1 MPEYPYHK
9 SLRLQNFTVFK
20 DTQFE
25 FSPGVNAIIGEN
37 GSGKTHLLKAMYAYN
52 RPPSRDVPDIDAALR
67 QLFQTER
74 VSDIVRSD
82 TKPGSLLEVTG
93 NYGDQDWTY
102 AAHRSPKASNGAGF
116 GDGSGDGS
124 GSGSGAGFGDGAG
137 DGSGANRD
145 AHVVKSGEVK
155 MTQPVFIPS
164 MDMMGHTK
172 GFREAYNS
180 VVLDFDLTCYDILN
194 LFNLKSRVTAN
205 GSVPDASH
213 SRLTNLLGG
222 EIVADDSS
230 GRFFLKTATGRTDM
244 PMVAE
249 GLRKIASLVRL
260 QSNNWLVPGSTLYWD
275 EPEVNLNPILMQV
288 LIESVLSLS
297 RHGVQVF
304 LTTHSYVV
312 LKELD
317 LQADDDDRIRFF
329 SLQGNQKNGTEVSST
344 DDFTTLIPNSILNE
358 YSSLYDRDLTRST
371 GRSRTGERIR

>member
-1 MPEYPYHK
+1 
-9 SLRLQNFTVFK
+9 
-20 DTQFE
+20 
-25 FSPGVNAIIGEN
+25 
-37 GSGKTHLLKAMYAYN
+37 
-52 RPPSRDVPDIDAALR
+52 
-67 QLFQTER
+67 
-74 VSDIVRSD
+74 
-82 TKPGSLLEVTG
+82 
-93 NYGDQDWTY
+93 
-102 AAHRSPKASNGAGF
+102 
-116 GDGSGDGS
+116 
-124 GSGSGAGFGDGAG
+124 
-137 DGSGANRD
+137 
-145 AHVVKSGEVK
+145 
-155 MTQPVFIPS
+155 VFIPS

-213 SRLTNLLGG
+213 SRLANLLGG